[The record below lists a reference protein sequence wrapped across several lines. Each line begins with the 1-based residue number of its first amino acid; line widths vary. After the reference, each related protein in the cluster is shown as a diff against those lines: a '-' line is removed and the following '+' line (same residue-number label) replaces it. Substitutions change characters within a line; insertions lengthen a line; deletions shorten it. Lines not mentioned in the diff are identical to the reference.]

1 MPTYDYL
8 CEGCGHRFELFQKV
22 DDQLK
27 HTCSEC
33 GEKKLKRLIGAG
45 GGILFKGSGFYETDY
60 RSSEYKKRQ
69 KEESGTASKESSKES
84 PKKEKSDGGNSSKS
98 KNKDGSSS

>member
-8 CEGCGHRFELFQKV
+8 CEGCGHRFELFQKG
-22 DDQLK
+22 DEKLK
-27 HTCSEC
+27 RTCSEC

-45 GGILFKGSGFYETDY
+45 GGIIFKGSGFYQTDY

-69 KEESGTASKESSKES
+69 KEESGTASKES
-84 PKKEKSDGGNSSKS
+84 PKKEKSDGDNSSKS
-98 KNKDGSSS
+98 KSKDGSSS

>member
-8 CEGCGHRFELFQKV
+8 CEHCDHRFELFQKV
-22 DDQLK
+22 DEKLK
-27 HTCSEC
+27 RTCSEC

-60 RSSEYKKRQ
+60 RSSDYKKRQ
-69 KEESGTASKESSKES
+69 KEESGTASKES
-84 PKKEKSDGGNSSKS
+84 PKKEKTDGDSSSKPKS
-98 KNKDGSSS
+98 KDGSSS